1 MTMFLGEVLP
11 SPSLNQATRGLRRAV
26 VDAVPSTKSK
36 NASASGGQEEYT
48 VPLKRMIK
56 CSTIAA
62 SHATGFR
69 DTGNG
74 RNGRGNEMY
83 RLVGRDV
90 PGAPRA
96 WGRHRDAHGN
106 ASGTRAAGDVGPY
119 HGCPVNTMRPC
130 RPRCAQTC
138 HLVGRDVLG
147 APRAWGRQRNTH
159 GDANGNASGT
169 RAAGDVGPYHGCPVN
184 TMRPCR
190 PRCVH
195 GDAIG
200 HAGRRGRRPLPRPA
214 PCPPTHAMR
223 APMVGRDV
231 TGAPRA
237 TGWRQTSRR
246 TAAFHPFLRPAS
258 VSAMLR

>member
-1 MTMFLGEVLP
+1 MNHAAHYRISLLHGKIAVFTKSSIRSTYVPGSLWDSRHPHVGHGKMPMFLGEVLP

-159 GDANGNASGT
+159 GDAHRARGPPGT
-169 RAAGDVGPYHGCPVN
+169 SAP
-184 TMRPCR
+184 TT
-190 PRCVH
+190 
-195 GDAIG
+195 DA
-200 HAGRRGRRPLPRPA
+200 P
-214 PCPPTHAMR
+214 
-223 APMVGRDV
+223 
-231 TGAPRA
+231 
-237 TGWRQTSRR
+237 
-246 TAAFHPFLRPAS
+246 
-258 VSAMLR
+258 

>member
-1 MTMFLGEVLP
+1 MNHAAHYRISLLHGKIAVFTKSSIRSTYVPGSLWDSRHPHLGHGKMPMFLGEVLP

-96 WGRHRDAHGN
+96 WGR
-106 ASGTRAAGDVGPY
+106 
-119 HGCPVNTMRPC
+119 
-130 RPRCAQTC
+130 Q
-138 HLVGRDVLG
+138 
-147 APRAWGRQRNTH
+147 
-159 GDANGNASGT
+159 
-169 RAAGDVGPYHGCPVN
+169 
-184 TMRPCR
+184 
-190 PRCVH
+190 
-195 GDAIG
+195 
-200 HAGRRGRRPLPRPA
+200 RGRHRACGPPGTSA
-214 PCPPTHAMR
+214 PTRRYPTTRGLTCFHLQRFRGVPSDRHPPI
-223 APMVGRDV
+223 PC
-231 TGAPRA
+231 
-237 TGWRQTSRR
+237 SR
-246 TAAFHPFLRPAS
+246 
-258 VSAMLR
+258 